1 MSAPS
6 SGGAS
11 RDGYGRA
18 LLRLSED
25 PRVVVLDA
33 DLGKSTKS
41 CYFRTE
47 HPERTVSL
55 GVAEQNMMLV
65 AAGMA
70 SSGKIPFAST
80 FAIFS
85 ERAFEQIRNAI
96 ARPGLAVHVCG
107 SHGGIHTG
115 SDGSSAQ
122 SIEDLAIYRTLPGMT
137 VVHPCDDLS
146 AEELTVQLKDIDGPS
161 YMRTARNKTKRLYDD
176 DSVGGLEIGS
186 GSVLREGGDVAILS
200 CGVMVEQS
208 LKAASD
214 LSKEGIESTVVDMHT
229 IKPLDAPL
237 LDRVSEE
244 CGCLVTA
251 EDHSVFGGLGSAVA
265 EWLSQNRPIPLEMV
279 GVADRFGE
287 SGDPDDLMRIMGLT
301 STEISGAAK
310 RSIYRRNTIP

>member
-251 EDHSVFGGLGSAVA
+251 EDHSVIGGLGGAVA

-301 STEISGAAK
+301 STEISGAVK

>member
-6 SGGAS
+6 SRGAS

-25 PRVVVLDA
+25 PRVVVLEA

-41 CYFRTE
+41 CHFRTD

-55 GVAEQNMMLV
+55 GIAEQNMMLV

-70 SSGKIPFAST
+70 SSGKIAFAST
-80 FAIFS
+80 FAIFC
-85 ERAFEQIRNAI
+85 ERAFEQIRNGI

-122 SIEDLAIYRTLPGMT
+122 SIEDMAIFRTLPGMN

-146 AEELTVQLKDIDGPS
+146 AEELTVQLKDIGGPS
-161 YMRTARNKTKRLYDD
+161 YMRTARNKTKCLYDD
-176 DSVGGLEIGS
+176 DSVESLKIGS
-186 GSVLREGGDVAILS
+186 GSVLREGEDVAILS
-200 CGVMVEQS
+200 CGVMVERS
-208 LKAASD
+208 LEAAFD
-214 LSKEGIESTVVDMHT
+214 LSKEGIESTVIDMHT

-237 LDRVSEE
+237 LDRVSKE

-251 EDHSVFGGLGSAVA
+251 EDHSVIGGLGSAVA
-265 EWLSQNRPIPLEMV
+265 EWLSFNRPIPLEMV

-287 SGDPDDLMRIMGLT
+287 SGDSDDLMRILGLT
-301 STEISGAAK
+301 SAEISDAAK
-310 RSIYRRNTIP
+310 RSIDRRNTIL